1 MTEGLKVRGSL
12 LKGYGKYIKKMWG
25 QKGLDDCCRAINFD
39 RNALVQGR
47 WYDANLITRM
57 FEWMDRTHGREY
69 IERAG
74 NYAVKDLG
82 ILSYLLRFS
91 SFEAL
96 LKRAPEQYAEAF
108 SYGEVEIRIHGRTA
122 KVVMKDIAISEY
134 ACESWLGGIK
144 GMLELTKTRGTVRET
159 QCQWKGAPYCEFEV
173 EWQ

>member
-82 ILSYLLRFS
+82 ILSYLLSFS

-108 SYGEVEIRIHGRTA
+108 SYGEVEIRIQ
-122 KVVMKDIAISEY
+122 K
-134 ACESWLGGIK
+134 GGILISPMRAARSGWDDAARALRAK
-144 GMLELTKTRGTVRET
+144 GGDELLDPPTPTRFDEEDW
-159 QCQWKGAPYCEFEV
+159 QW
-173 EWQ
+173 